1 MLKKVFILLVTIL
14 PCACSSEQKPV
25 YPYDD
30 LLRLNHIQ
38 TKGTHNSYHIAQPDG
53 GIPKYDY
60 THVPLDEQLTRQGV
74 RQFELDVYYYPSGE
88 FVVYHNEGDDLSTCA
103 LLTDCLQTVKDWS
116 DAHPDHHALCMHIEI
131 KEDKAGVDPEV
142 LNQALDDKI
151 LSVWPRE
158 RIVTPD
164 DVQKGYPTM
173 RDALNTQGWPTL
185 GETRG
190 KILFVLL
197 DLAEWRDSYTRGLTS
212 TEGRVLFAESLGDLD
227 IAAFARLDA
236 PIEME
241 GPLREAVGQKSLI
254 VRTRADEA
262 GNQARDTDYTRLE
275 KALEAGAQLISTDF
289 PAKVDEYE
297 YWVEIPDGTPSRC
310 NPLTAPNYCTPLA
323 IENPTIVYW

>member
-1 MLKKVFILLVTIL
+1 MLKACITLLAASL
-14 PCACSSEQKPV
+14 CACSSERKPE

-38 TKGTHNSYHIAQPDG
+38 TKGTHNSYHIAHPDG
-53 GIPKYDY
+53 LIPKYDY
-60 THVPLDEQLTRQGV
+60 THVPLDQQLTKQGV
-74 RQFELDVYYYPSGE
+74 RQLELDVYHYPNGE

-116 DAHPDHHALCMHIEI
+116 DAHPDHHALFIHVEI
-131 KEDKAGVDPEV
+131 KEDKAGIDPEA

-164 DVQKGYPTM
+164 DLQGGYPTM
-173 RDALNTQGWPTL
+173 KDALAARGWPTL

-190 KILFVLL
+190 KVLFILL
-197 DLAEWRDSYTRGLTS
+197 DLESWRDSYTRGLTS
-212 TEGRVLFAESLGDLD
+212 TAGRVLFVESLGDLD

-236 PIEME
+236 PADLE
-241 GPLREAVGQKSLI
+241 GAIREAVGLKNLI
-254 VRTRADEA
+254 VRTRADAAGDEA
-262 GNQARDTDYTRLE
+262 RENDYSRLE
-275 KALEAGAQLISTDF
+275 KALEVGAQLISTDF
-289 PAKVDEYE
+289 PAEVDEHE

-310 NPLTAPNYCTPLA
+310 NPLTAPDYCTSRA
-323 IENPTIVYW
+323 IENPAIVYW